1 MEQFELQL
9 VEKYAPQDEELQSLW
24 NDHVL
29 YGKQLEQ
36 LESKAFRTPSEEQTV
51 KQLKKQ
57 KLDGKTRLLARL
69 QRYIDMED

>member
-9 VEKYAPQDEELQSLW
+9 VDKYAAQDEELKALW
-24 NDHVL
+24 DDHVL
-29 YGKQLEQ
+29 YSKQLEQ

-57 KLDGKTRLLARL
+57 KLEGKTRLLARL
-69 QRYIDMED
+69 QRYSDMED

>member
-9 VEKYAPQDEELQSLW
+9 VEKYAPQDEELKALW
-24 NDHVL
+24 DDHVL

-36 LESKAFRTPSEEQTV
+36 LESKAYRTPAEEQSV

-57 KLDGKTRLLARL
+57 KLEGKTRLLARL
-69 QRYIDMED
+69 QRYVDMED